1 MIILV
6 SDTSVLI
13 DLERGGL
20 LEPAFSCDLTMV
32 VPDLLFARELE
43 AENGPLLRTHGLGV
57 VALNPDEVDFAQ
69 QLRKLRPGLSL
80 PDCFALSCARR
91 QGHALVS
98 GDKLL
103 RAEAQ
108 ARHCVVYGLLWVL
121 DQMEAS
127 GKVMRVPGP
136 RRPLSDH
143 YPARIPG
150 ARAAGS
156 REATTSPMASSAI
169 RCACIARSRR
179 SSGLCLHPFICS
191 HSVALARMK

>member
-20 LEPAFSCDLTMV
+20 LETAFSCGLTMV
-32 VPDLLFARELE
+32 VPDLLYARELE
-43 AENGPLLRTHGLGV
+43 PDNGPYLRALGLGV
-57 VALNPDEVDFAQ
+57 VALSPDEVEFAQ
-69 QLRKLRPGLSL
+69 KLRQSQPGLSL

-108 ARHCVVYGLLWVL
+108 GHLCIVYGLLWIL

-127 GKVMRVPGP
+127 GKISTPMLHEGLSRIWNHP
-136 RRPLSDH
+136 RCRLPKLEVTNRLKRWM
-143 YPARIPG
+143 P
-150 ARAAGS
+150 
-156 REATTSPMASSAI
+156 
-169 RCACIARSRR
+169 
-179 SSGLCLHPFICS
+179 
-191 HSVALARMK
+191 